1 MIVIVL
7 SCFIVSYFL
16 AKTAPLLIAKAWV
29 GAKKDMFNIVGL
41 VVRMLK
47 TVYYLLSDFYVL
59 YYIIYAGTAIVGLAY
74 SPFFFFFHLFDVLVR
89 YPVLLN
95 VVKSVWIPKK
105 QIFFTY
111 FLFIVLIY
119 VFTLFA
125 YYWISDSYPAG
136 FCDSTWICLVTA
148 IDRSFKADGGLGG
161 WLNYPTN
168 KEDNNG
174 YFITRFFFDNIY
186 FILLMTIIVNII
198 QGIIIDTFGSLRE
211 DL

>member
-1 MIVIVL
+1 MP
-7 SCFIVSYFL
+7 SR
-16 AKTAPLLIAKAWV
+16 TQR
-29 GAKKDMFNIVGL
+29 KDMFNIVGL

-47 TVYYLLSDFYVL
+47 TVLYLLSDFYVL

-95 VVKSVWIPKK
+95 VVKSVWMPRK

-125 YYWISDSYPAG
+125 YYWISDSYPPG

-148 IDRSFKADGGLGG
+148 IDRSFKTDGGIGG
-161 WLNYPTN
+161 WLTYP
-168 KEDNNG
+168 EVSCRSIRRRARPSSVLDPLPRS
-174 YFITRFFFDNIY
+174 TRF
-186 FILLMTIIVNII
+186 
-198 QGIIIDTFGSLRE
+198 RA
-211 DL
+211 